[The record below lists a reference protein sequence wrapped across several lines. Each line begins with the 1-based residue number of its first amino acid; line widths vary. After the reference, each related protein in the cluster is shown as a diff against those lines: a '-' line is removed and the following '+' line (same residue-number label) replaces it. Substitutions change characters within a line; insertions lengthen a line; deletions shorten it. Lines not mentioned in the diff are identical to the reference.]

1 MRSWKQA
8 EWRCGGKE
16 GEAEGSKS
24 RAHRV
29 PLLVTERRG
38 TLREVETSGGF
49 QAGTRQ
55 ALQLFGDYLIGP
67 RVGTGSPD
75 GRLWQKFGVSL
86 KVALANAAAVRSE
99 EPTNSAWVFFWK
111 TLKTAF
117 TLNPLRMR
125 PEALL
130 NLLCMRREQNESRG
144 CPAMAR
150 CYTVTGQAMSLVTPG
165 LATYR
170 LVLLR
175 QKPAG

>member
-8 EWRCGGKE
+8 EWRCGGKG

-49 QAGTRQ
+49 RAGTRQ
-55 ALQLFGDYLIGP
+55 ALQLFGDYSIGP

-99 EPTNSAWVFFWK
+99 EPTNSAWFFF
-111 TLKTAF
+111 LED
-117 TLNPLRMR
+117 
-125 PEALL
+125 PENSLYSKSTK
-130 NLLCMRREQNESRG
+130 NEARG
-144 CPAMAR
+144 FIKL
-150 CYTVTGQAMSLVTPG
+150 TVYEA
-165 LATYR
+165 
-170 LVLLR
+170 
-175 QKPAG
+175 